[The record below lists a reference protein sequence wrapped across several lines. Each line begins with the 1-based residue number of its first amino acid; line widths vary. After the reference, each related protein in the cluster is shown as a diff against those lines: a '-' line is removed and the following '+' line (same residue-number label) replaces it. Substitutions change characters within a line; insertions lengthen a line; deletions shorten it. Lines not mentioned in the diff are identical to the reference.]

1 LFEEFRGVIVR
12 IVEEK
17 SGDLVPSSRVERET
31 GHVMTLSLN
40 LALNGECLCRDPMK
54 MLPAA

>member
-1 LFEEFRGVIVR
+1 MSCRNLFEEFQGVIVR
-12 IVEEK
+12 IVEGK

-40 LALNGECLCRDPMK
+40 LH
-54 MLPAA
+54 